1 MVVYDYDFPHSKM
14 PTLIVFSFLSFAL
27 FLGLSVAIAFT
38 TPVAADFGISAVGDW
53 GCSSNTQQTVN
64 NIENKNPQL
73 VLALGDYSYQ
83 STAKCWLDK
92 IKPIDTKIKI
102 NIGNHEV
109 DSKKLLNSY
118 LDHFKLS
125 KQYTLLISSKFMFLL
140 CLLKQVSNQIRHSSI
155 LLIVISKKRQR
166 ILA

>member
-1 MVVYDYDFPHSKM
+1 M
-14 PTLIVFSFLSFAL
+14 
-27 FLGLSVAIAFT
+27 
-38 TPVAADFGISAVGDW
+38 GDW

-125 KQYTLLISSKFMFLL
+125 KQYDSFNFQQVHVLTMSAETSVKPNSAQFNFVNSDLQKASK
-140 CLLKQVSNQIRHSSI
+140 NSSI
-155 LLIVISKKRQR
+155 KWIIVNMHKPLYSSPNTCSLPRVKESN
-166 ILA
+166 L